1 MGVTSNGGNTNDPAA
16 LISNSFP
23 SSYATCTLKFWHT
36 LLGSG
41 SSLNVTLF
49 LSREK
54 FVPIYRRDS
63 DSQTSTWSLA
73 TVKLG
78 IYISSHTYE
87 DFISK

>member
-23 SSYATCTLKFWHT
+23 GSYATCTLKFWHT

-63 DSQTSTWSLA
+63 DSQTATWSLA

-78 IYISSHTYE
+78 IYI
-87 DFISK
+87 ISTCEEFLSK